1 MGARCMG
8 ARHDA
13 ATDEPMIESAWR
25 HVDAAGTMDRPIR
38 WTRASGMQLQAAQ
51 LGISGRQ

>member
-1 MGARCMG
+1 MG